1 MTQHYD
7 VVVIGGGPAG
17 LSAAL
22 NLVRARMRVLVLDAN
37 RPRHSATLFAHG
49 FLTRDNIS
57 PLELR
62 RLGREDVSAYE
73 NGEVQFAAVDAVT
86 ALPDGYRVVARG
98 VKGHPDRDVHAR
110 RIVVATGLA
119 ETLPDIG
126 NARAFYGT
134 CLHSCL
140 ECDGW
145 EKQDA
150 PLVLIGESEDLA
162 LQAFR
167 ALQWTN
173 DLLVLTNGA
182 AVIDT
187 AEERE
192 LAASG
197 IRLERTPIDE
207 ITGERGD
214 MTGLILTDGRSLAYR
229 AGFIRPRWEARLGFL
244 DQLGLDADGDGL
256 VIVDERGRASRS
268 GVYAAGDVVPPGPQ
282 QIAIAAG
289 HGVAVSATIVDDD
302 VRERRASGTRPV

>member
-7 VVVIGGGPAG
+7 VVIVGGGPGG

-73 NGEVQFAAVDAVT
+73 NGEVQFATVDAVT
-86 ALPDGYRVVARG
+86 SLPDGFRVIASG
-98 VKGHPDRDVHAR
+98 VKGDPDRDVHTK

-119 ETLPDIG
+119 EILPDIG

-150 PLVLIGESEDLA
+150 PLVLIGESDDLA
-162 LQAFR
+162 EQAFR

-173 DLLVLTNGA
+173 DLLVLTNGSS
-182 AVIDT
+182 VVGTD
-187 AEERE
+187 EERE
-192 LAASG
+192 LAQAG
-197 IRLERTPIDE
+197 IDVERSPIAE
-207 ITGERGD
+207 IQGARGV
-214 MTGLILTDGRSLAYR
+214 MTGIELADGRVLDYR
-229 AGFIRPRWEARLGFL
+229 GGFIRPRWHARLGFL
-244 DQLGLDADGDGL
+244 DGLGIDIDADGLL
-256 VIVDERGRASRS
+256 VVDDRGRGSRD
-268 GVYAAGDVVPPGPQ
+268 GVYAAGDITPPGPQ
-282 QIAIAAG
+282 QIAVAAG
-289 HGVAVSATIVDDD
+289 QGAMVSATIVSDDAR
-302 VRERRASGTRPV
+302 VRRES

>member
-37 RPRHSATLFAHG
+37 RPRHAATLFAHG

-62 RLGREDVSAYE
+62 RLGREDVSSYE
-73 NGEVQFAAVDAVT
+73 NGDVQFATVEAVT
-86 ALPDGYRVVARG
+86 SLPDGYRVIAGG
-98 VKGHPDRDVHAR
+98 VKGDPDRDVHTKR
-110 RIVVATGLA
+110 VVVATGLA
-119 ETLPDIG
+119 EILPDIG

-150 PLVLIGESEDLA
+150 PLVLIGESDDLA
-162 LQAFR
+162 EQAFR

-173 DLLVLTNGA
+173 ELLVLTNGSG
-182 AVIDT
+182 VITD
-187 AEERE
+187 AEESELDAAGIGVDRTRISEIQGGRGVMTGIE
-192 LAASG
+192 LA
-197 IRLERTPIDE
+197 
-207 ITGERGD
+207 
-214 MTGLILTDGRSLAYR
+214 DGRVLDYR
-229 AGFIRPRWEARLGFL
+229 VGFLRPRWNARLGFL
-244 DQLGLDADGDGL
+244 DGLGIVADEAGL
-256 VIVDERGRASRS
+256 LVVDERGRSSRQ
-268 GVYAAGDVVPPGPQ
+268 GIYVAGDITPPGPQ

-289 HGVAVSATIVDDD
+289 QGAMVSATIVADEARWR
-302 VRERRASGTRPV
+302 REP

>member
-37 RPRHSATLFAHG
+37 RPRHAATLFAHG

-62 RLGREDVSAYE
+62 RLGREDVSSYE
-73 NGEVQFAAVDAVT
+73 NGEVQFATVEAVSSH
-86 ALPDGYRVVARG
+86 PDGYRVIASG
-98 VKGHPDRDVHAR
+98 VKGDPDRDVHTR
-110 RIVVATGLA
+110 RIIIATGLA
-119 ETLPDIG
+119 EVLPDIG

-150 PLVLIGESEDLA
+150 PLVLIGETNDLA
-162 LQAFR
+162 EQAFR

-173 DLLVLTNGA
+173 DLLVLTNGSG
-182 AVIDT
+182 VITD
-187 AEERE
+187 AEESELDAAGIGVDRTRIAEIQGGRGVMTGIE
-192 LAASG
+192 LA
-197 IRLERTPIDE
+197 
-207 ITGERGD
+207 
-214 MTGLILTDGRSLAYR
+214 DGRVLDYR
-229 AGFIRPRWEARLGFL
+229 VGFLRPRWNARLGFL
-244 DQLGLDADGDGL
+244 DGLGIVADEAGL
-256 VIVDERGRASRS
+256 LVVDERGRSSRQ
-268 GVYAAGDVVPPGPQ
+268 GIYAAGDITPPGPQ

-289 HGVAVSATIVDDD
+289 QGAMVSATIVADEA
-302 VRERRASGTRPV
+302 RWRHEP